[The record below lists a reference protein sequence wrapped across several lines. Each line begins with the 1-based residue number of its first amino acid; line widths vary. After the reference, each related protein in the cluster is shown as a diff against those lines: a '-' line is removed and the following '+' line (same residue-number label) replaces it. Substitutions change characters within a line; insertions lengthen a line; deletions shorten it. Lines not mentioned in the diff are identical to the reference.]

1 MDAELTQS
9 ERASVVMPPGGGGF
23 FAGLKIVAGVVAYRI
38 RKLEMANLAA
48 ATSIALALGL
58 PFTDVVVRTLFAF
71 VLNALVYL
79 NNDYLDIEI
88 DLNSADKDRAKSQYL
103 AAHKNAALVAQWA
116 LGALLV
122 AVALLYDRGLL
133 VPLIAGGGVCFW
145 YSAQLKHR
153 PYLDIGAMIVWG
165 ITMPLCGTP
174 IAHPVGLWMAVQLGL
189 FSGVFETIQV
199 MRDADEDAVEGVR
212 TTGVVLGKRR
222 TLLLARAQMLLCS
235 LYAALFMQPWAAA
248 VSLLALVVPF
258 SEREI
263 ERYWTRV
270 KLLYGVAWLVL
281 CAWVFWTGER
291 AGWLVPAASEPRSH
305 APSGALRQ
313 VQLADECTRSALAS
327 VSRLEL
333 EPVQVSP
340 HDTLRC
346 TTARVAEIQR
356 QA

>member
-1 MDAELTQS
+1 MEAELTQ
-9 ERASVVMPPGGGGF
+9 RAPAQDTTVPDAGGF

-58 PFTDVVVRTLFAF
+58 PFGDVVVRTLFAF

-88 DLNSADKDRAKSQYL
+88 DLQSADKDRQKSQFL
-103 AAHKNAALVAQWA
+103 AAHKGAALFAQWA
-116 LGALLV
+116 LVALLV
-122 AVALLYDRGLL
+122 GVALAYDRGLF
-133 VPLIAGGGVCFW
+133 VPLIAGGGICFW

-153 PYLDIGAMIVWG
+153 PYLDIIAMILWG

-174 IAHPVGLWMAVQLGL
+174 ITNTVGLWMAVQLGL

-222 TLLLARAQMLLCS
+222 TLLLARVQMVSCS

-248 VSLLALVVPF
+248 VSVLALVVPF
-258 SEREI
+258 SEQAI
-263 ERYWTRV
+263 EQYWTRV

-281 CAWVFWTGER
+281 CAWVFWTGGL
-291 AGWLVPAASEPRSH
+291 AGWL
-305 APSGALRQ
+305 AL
-313 VQLADECTRSALAS
+313 
-327 VSRLEL
+327 
-333 EPVQVSP
+333 
-340 HDTLRC
+340 
-346 TTARVAEIQR
+346 
-356 QA
+356 